1 VVPQCHATLSKF
13 SCLLS
18 QSDSAAYDTKHAPGN
33 AAPNAGIYRCAG
45 CGDEIGIAKGH
56 TLPPQNH
63 HQHTPS
69 TVKVEWQ
76 LLVYA
81 QQK

>member
-1 VVPQCHATLSKF
+1 MALYKHGQYLAQSQHDAFDARLS
-13 SCLLS
+13 
-18 QSDSAAYDTKHAPGN
+18 PGTE
-33 AAPNAGIYRCAG
+33 ASNAGIYRCVA

-56 TLPPQNH
+56 TLPPQYH
-63 HQHTPS
+63 HQHAPGVGS
-69 TVKVEWQ
+69 IQWQ